1 MRLTYND
8 NLFVL
13 LILFYNKNTQKIFLQ
28 TLYITKEKY
37 MLVNNYSAN
46 KNLYFSGITVKEGGV
61 ELLKKEGA
69 YAISKIEKAK
79 DEFKK
84 YNWHL
89 NIDSENYSLTSPTTK
104 KTYFGPFSVKRHVKK
119 NKEKADEYRII
130 VRMGNNNLEKYAIN
144 YDSMKEVQNVYKEVK
159 NSYGIDKMIN
169 LLKILEKG
177 FNLKQ
182 LRHKMSKLQ
191 TSQTE

>member
-1 MRLTYND
+1 
-8 NLFVL
+8 
-13 LILFYNKNTQKIFLQ
+13 
-28 TLYITKEKY
+28 

-46 KNLYFSGITVKEGGV
+46 KNLYFSGITVKEGGF

-191 TSQTE
+191 TSQTK

>member
-1 MRLTYND
+1 
-8 NLFVL
+8 
-13 LILFYNKNTQKIFLQ
+13 
-28 TLYITKEKY
+28 

-46 KNLYFSGITVKEGGV
+46 KNLYSSGITVKEGGV

>member
-1 MRLTYND
+1 M
-8 NLFVL
+8 
-13 LILFYNKNTQKIFLQ
+13 
-28 TLYITKEKY
+28 
-37 MLVNNYSAN
+37 
-46 KNLYFSGITVKEGGV
+46 
-61 ELLKKEGA
+61 
-69 YAISKIEKAK
+69 
-79 DEFKK
+79 
-84 YNWHL
+84 